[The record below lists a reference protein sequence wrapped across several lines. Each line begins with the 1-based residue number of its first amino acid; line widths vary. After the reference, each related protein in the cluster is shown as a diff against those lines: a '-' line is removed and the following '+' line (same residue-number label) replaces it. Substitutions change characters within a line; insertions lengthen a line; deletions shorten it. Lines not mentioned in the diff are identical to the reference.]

1 MTQLERL
8 PSVIDCPSC
17 GTALSRDRIVSLEL
31 DIAHQELASLLSLL
45 DSLKPALVTAAYYL
59 DQHAHLLHDTPAAG
73 ADDAA
78 LREVRQAQVR
88 QISAE
93 LMAAY
98 CRSIELLAL
107 ARR

>member
-8 PSVIDCPSC
+8 SSAIACPSC
-17 GTALSRDRIVSLEL
+17 GTAVPRDRLVSMEL
-31 DIAHQELASLLSLL
+31 DIAHQELARLLALL

-59 DQHAHLLHDTPAAG
+59 DQHAHLLHDVPATG
-73 ADDAA
+73 TDDAT
-78 LREVRQAQVR
+78 LLGVRHTQVR

-93 LMAAY
+93 LMTAY